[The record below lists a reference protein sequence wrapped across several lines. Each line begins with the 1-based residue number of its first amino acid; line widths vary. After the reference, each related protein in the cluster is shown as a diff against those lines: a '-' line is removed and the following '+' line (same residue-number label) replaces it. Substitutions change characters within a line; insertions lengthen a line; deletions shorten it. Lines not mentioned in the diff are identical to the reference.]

1 MNERRQEHREE
12 SKRPAVLIE
21 RDGTEFPVQ
30 ITDVS
35 ENGIGL
41 SLHTSPKLSEDD
53 YVRVKYRDI
62 HILGRVRWLTR
73 KGTSFFVGLEV
84 DTGNARQLRG

>member
-1 MNERRQEHREE
+1 MDERRQEPREE
-12 SKRPAVLIE
+12 SKRLAVLIK
-21 RDGTEFPVQ
+21 RDGTAFPVQ

-53 YVRVKYRDI
+53 NVRVKYRDI
-62 HILGRVRWLTR
+62 QILGRVRWLTR
-73 KGTSFFVGLEV
+73 KGTCFFVGLEV
-84 DTGNARQLRG
+84 DSGNGRQLRG